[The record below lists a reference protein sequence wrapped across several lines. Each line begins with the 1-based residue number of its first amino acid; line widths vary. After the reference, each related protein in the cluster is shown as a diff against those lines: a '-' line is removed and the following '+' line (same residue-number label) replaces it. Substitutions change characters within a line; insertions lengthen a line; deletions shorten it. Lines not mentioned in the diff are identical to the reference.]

1 MSEHEVS
8 ARDFGRLESDVLA
21 LKVQN
26 TELKLEIREL
36 RADVRTLLDAVTEA
50 KGGWKMLMAVGS
62 ASAIIGATMSK
73 LVLWL
78 KGAL

>member
-1 MSEHEVS
+1 MSEREVS

-26 TELKLEIREL
+26 TELKTEIKEL

-62 ASAIIGATMSK
+62 ASAIIGASMAK